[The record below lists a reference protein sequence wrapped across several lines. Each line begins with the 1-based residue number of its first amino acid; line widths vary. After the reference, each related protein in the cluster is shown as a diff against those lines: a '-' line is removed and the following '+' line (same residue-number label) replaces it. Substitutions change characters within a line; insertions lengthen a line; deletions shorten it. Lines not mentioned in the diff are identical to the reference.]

1 MYLYLRVVFFTL
13 SFHVTHELVSSYFP
27 VPVIGE
33 VENALYRAVVFRTF
47 AVVTLLAQFAAAN
60 RAALRRWFQA
70 AHRAARDGRYLE
82 GEILLNYVA
91 DESD

>member
-1 MYLYLRVVFFTL
+1 MKLEYDLIHLFL
-13 SFHVTHELVSSYFP
+13 AFP
-27 VPVIGE
+27 LAVPVLGE
-33 VENALYRAVVFRTF
+33 VENDLYRAFVFRTF

-60 RAALRRWFQA
+60 RAAMRRWFQA

-91 DESD
+91 EQDED